1 MKRYLLLFSIAS
13 SLYGFNSLAK
23 AAINASN
30 KSANST
36 STTTHSDFAK
46 HPDTIPQA
54 PMSAATS
61 KAYNN
66 YDFIAGDTVVFED
79 VFTDDQTGE
88 FPAHWNLGAGQA
100 VMNAVGGQ
108 KALLITE
115 GNFAHVSPL
124 IKTPNYFGDA
134 FTIEFD
140 WYFNGS
146 YGPHIY
152 LYGNTADA
160 KAANNVLG
168 SITLDHEAAGVT
180 VESKNIDLGSPFA
193 DDIKGEN
200 HYNSWH
206 HVAIAFKKNQLKVY
220 LDQYRVLVVPNLDI
234 TPHAFDIEGIG
245 DVEKP
250 IVLNNFRVARGA
262 GMNMLGQKFTDT
274 KIVTHSIN
282 FDVNKAVIKP
292 ESMGALNGIV
302 RIMKDNPEIKF
313 EVGGHTDSDG
323 DDAANKTLSQAR
335 ADAVRTQLISMGIDG
350 ARLTAQG
357 YGESKPIAD
366 NKTIEGKANNRR
378 VEFVKH

>member
-1 MKRYLLLFSIAS
+1 MKFYLLLFTIAS
-13 SLYGFNSLAK
+13 SIYGFKDLATGK
-23 AAINASN
+23 VNT
-30 KSANST
+30 SAKPANNT
-36 STTTHSDFAK
+36 STAAHNGLSQIS
-46 HPDTIPQA
+46 DTIPQA

-79 VFTDDQTGE
+79 TFTDDQNGE

-108 KALLITE
+108 KALLLTE
-115 GNFAHVSPL
+115 GNFVHVSPL
-124 IKTPNYFGDA
+124 IKTPVYLPDA

-152 LYGNTADA
+152 FYNNTADA
-160 KAANNVLG
+160 KAASNVLG

-193 DDIKGEN
+193 EDIKGES

-206 HVAIAFKKNQLKVY
+206 HVAIAFKKNQLKIY
-220 LDQYRVLVVPNLDI
+220 IDQYRVLVVPNLDI
-234 TPHAFDIEGIG
+234 APHAFDLEGIG
-245 DVEKP
+245 DMQKP
-250 IVLNNFRVARGA
+250 IVLNNFRIARGA
-262 GMNMLGQKFTDT
+262 GMNMLGKKFTDT

-282 FDVNKAVIKP
+282 FDINKAVIKP
-292 ESMGALNGIV
+292 ASMGALNGIV
-302 RIMKDNPEIKF
+302 QIMKDNPEIKF

-323 DDAANKTLSQAR
+323 DDAANKILSQAR
-335 ADAVRTQLISMGIDG
+335 ADAVRIQLVSMGIDG

-378 VEFVKH
+378 VEFVKR